1 MKPKTFY
8 LILCVVGLVLPTWQF
23 SFFFLESGFD
33 FVLFLQQPFGTRVG
47 TALVFDLA
55 VAVFAFFAF
64 AVVEGRRLRMKYF
77 WLPMLAVFLVGLSL
91 GLPMFLYLRE
101 KGLEK
106 H

>member
-64 AVVEGRRLRMKYF
+64 AVVDALVNTNTMKISGRENEGLKI
-77 WLPMLAVFLVGLSL
+77 VSG
-91 GLPMFLYLRE
+91 
-101 KGLEK
+101 KT
-106 H
+106 